1 MYEVELYHHGIKGQK
16 WGIRRFQN
24 KDGSLT
30 RLGLKRM
37 DKTQRTA
44 IKAEK
49 KQARQE
55 ARAIKI
61 EQRKAKQEAQKDQ
74 VKALFGIK
82 SAPKPSAD
90 RPTNENDINA
100 RFEAMTGRKPKS
112 AGRGGISELAGL
124 AGVAGVVGG
133 GMALAGIH
141 GNSLKKPDAFEGKK
155 PERPTRPNDVLT
167 DDAAMKS
174 WSKARGLYEK
184 DLKDYN
190 ADKAEHDAKMT
201 KYKDAMKG
209 RFDLTKSS
217 LEATKNVSSNV
228 TNMMEKANRQK
239 AEKQAASMDLSHLST
254 KELRDYVDRY
264 NAEQS
269 FRRVSAEQM
278 NSGRSKT
285 MEIIETIGTLAGV
298 GASVVGVYAAYKQLK
313 G

>member
-1 MYEVELYHHGIKGQK
+1 MYEVELYHHGIKGQR
-16 WGIRRFQN
+16 WGVRRFQN

-37 DKTQRTA
+37 DKTQRKA

-55 ARAIKI
+55 ARAIKN

-90 RPTNENDINA
+90 RPANENDLNA
-100 RFEAMTGRKPKS
+100 RFEVMTGYKPKS
-112 AGRGGISELAGL
+112 AGRGGISELTGL
-124 AGVAGVVGG
+124 AGVAGVIGG

-155 PERPTRPNDVLT
+155 PERPTRPKDVLT

-217 LEATKNVSSNV
+217 LEATRNVSSNV
-228 TNMMEKANRQK
+228 VNMMEKANRQK

-285 MEIIETIGTLAGV
+285 MDIIETVGAVAGV
-298 GASVVGVYAAYKQLK
+298 GASVVGVWAAYKQLK